1 MSEIVCRCGIISLMR
16 RQLLCHSKTQQTS
29 LPQCRGGSPC
39 RHRELQPGVLRRR
52 LLHTTL
58 LLQPHS
64 PLISLVAWRIPRALT
79 QICLFMTH
87 SWVFLADWW
96 FTFDHPC
103 PQMALHPCL
112 LMPHHSRCLVDW
124 WFTFDHQLT
133 NYHLWSPVSTN
144 DFLQTM
150 SCRLM
155 VHLWSTASTN
165 GCLPLCINGFPLTTC
180 RLMVYLLRQWLPSD
194 YVLSTDSLPLTTLVY

>member
-124 WFTFDHQLT
+124 WFTFDQ
-133 NYHLWSPVSTN
+133 P
-144 DFLQTM
+144 
-150 SCRLM
+150 RLLM
-155 VHLWSTASTN
+155 AAYPCALMASHSLLVDWWFTFYD
-165 GCLPLCINGFPLTTC
+165 NGFPLIMSC
-180 RLMVYLLRQWLPSD
+180 PLIVYLWLP
-194 YVLSTDSLPLTTLVY
+194 LSTNGSLLSVSCPLTGSP